1 MVEAGA
7 VVEAEA
13 VVDAEAVVET
23 GVVVEAEVGF
33 LQYEAAEIGEVEV
46 EIRHDFAN
54 VKWGRLL
61 VVLR

>member
-7 VVEAEA
+7 VVVAGA
-13 VVDAEAVVET
+13 VLDAEAVVGAE
-23 GVVVEAEVGF
+23 VVVETEVGF

-46 EIRHDFAN
+46 EIRHDFVN

>member
-7 VVEAEA
+7 VVEA
-13 VVDAEAVVET
+13 

-46 EIRHDFAN
+46 EIRHHFVN

>member
-1 MVEAGA
+1 MVEACA
-7 VVEAEA
+7 VVEAGA
-13 VVDAEAVVET
+13 VVDAEAVVEVET
-23 GVVVEAEVGF
+23 VVEAEVGF

-46 EIRHDFAN
+46 EIRHEFVN